1 MRNLDMHSSSGGSD
15 EALWNAYRRHDK
27 AAVMD
32 YLFRRSLVG
41 TGPSRSFPQLAI
53 KSSSKRGR
61 DARSG
66 HRGPRL
72 IDEGAHQIPLGSA
85 LN

>member
-1 MRNLDMHSSSGGSD
+1 MRNLHIHTSSSASD

-32 YLFRRSLVG
+32 YLFRRGLVG
-41 TGPSRSFPQLAI
+41 TGPSRLFPQLAI
-53 KSSSKRGR
+53 KSSSKRDR
-61 DARSG
+61 HPRSG
-66 HRGPRL
+66 HGGPRL

>member
-1 MRNLDMHSSSGGSD
+1 MHTSSSASD

-32 YLFRRSLVG
+32 YLFRRGLVA
-41 TGPSRSFPQLAI
+41 TGPSRLFPQLAI

-66 HRGPRL
+66 HGGPRL
-72 IDEGAHQIPLGSA
+72 IDEGAHPIPLGFA
-85 LN
+85 LS